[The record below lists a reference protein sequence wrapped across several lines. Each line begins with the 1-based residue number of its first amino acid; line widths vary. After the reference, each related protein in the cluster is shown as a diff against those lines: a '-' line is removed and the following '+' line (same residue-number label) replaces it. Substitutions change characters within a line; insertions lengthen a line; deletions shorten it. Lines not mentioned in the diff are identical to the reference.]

1 MIASP
6 DTDVF
11 VCLVHHF
18 NRWIYSGL
26 NEIRALCGQGHT
38 KRYVAVHNI
47 VKSIPQELWNVLPG
61 VYSLTGCHTTSK
73 ISTKYNAITKL

>member
-47 VKSIPQELWNVLPG
+47 VKSIPREL
-61 VYSLTGCHTTSK
+61 
-73 ISTKYNAITKL
+73 